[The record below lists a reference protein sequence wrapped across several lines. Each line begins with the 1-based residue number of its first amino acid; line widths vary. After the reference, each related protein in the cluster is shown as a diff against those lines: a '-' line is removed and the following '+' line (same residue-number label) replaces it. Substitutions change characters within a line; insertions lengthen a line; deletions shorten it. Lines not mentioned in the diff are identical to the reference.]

1 MILSIGNSSTYEV
14 DAFQV
19 VVNEL
24 EKRGHQAVL
33 FKQDKCLEGEYLVF
47 EVINNNLVYSI
58 VVDGKMYNI
67 DDFSAI
73 WYMKPHLPVSLIKFK
88 PVEYRQFIQK
98 QFRSMRVALWSIF
111 RHKKW
116 LDNPWNVQIAEDKLF
131 QLKCAMQVGFN
142 IPETLA
148 TSDPERV
155 KSFYEKH
162 NGNIIVKALGVSP
175 MIDKVLYTNKLTNK
189 DMAQI
194 DSVKMSPSIF
204 QVYVSKKHEL
214 RITVVGDKIFPVKIY
229 SQEDEVTSLDW
240 RRKPKLNDFDVKMEQ
255 TILSQKV
262 KQYIRHYMELINLR
276 YGCID
281 MIVTE
286 NDEYVFLEIN
296 PNGQWYF
303 VQLHTEA
310 QIAEAIAEL
319 LTN

>member
-1 MILSIGNSSTYEV
+1 M
-14 DAFQV
+14 
-19 VVNEL
+19 
-24 EKRGHQAVL
+24 
-33 FKQDKCLEGEYLVF
+33 
-47 EVINNNLVYSI
+47 
-58 VVDGKMYNI
+58 
-67 DDFSAI
+67 
-73 WYMKPHLPVSLIKFK
+73 
-88 PVEYRQFIQK
+88 
-98 QFRSMRVALWSIF
+98 IF

-131 QLKCAMQVGFN
+131 QLKCAMQIGFN

-148 TSDPERV
+148 TSDPIRI
-155 KSFYEKH
+155 KNFYEKH
-162 NGNIIVKALGVSP
+162 NGNVVVKALSASP
-175 MIDKVLYTNKLTNK
+175 IVDHVLYTNKLTNK
-189 DMAQI
+189 DIAQI

-204 QVYVSKKHEL
+204 QVYVSKKYEL
-214 RITVVGDKIFPVKIY
+214 RITVVGNKIFPVKIY
-229 SQEDEVTSLDW
+229 SQGDEATSLDW

-255 TILSQKV
+255 TTLPIKIER
-262 KQYIRHYMELINLR
+262 YIHCYMKLINLR

-310 QIAEAIAEL
+310 QIAKAISEL

>member
-1 MILSIGNSSTYEV
+1 MILSIGNSGTYEV
-14 DAFQV
+14 DAFQA

-24 EKRGHQAVL
+24 EKRGYQAIL

-47 EVINNNLVYSI
+47 EVVNNNLIYSV

-73 WYMKPHLPVSLIKFK
+73 WYMKPHLPIDLMKFE
-88 PVEYRQFIQK
+88 PAEYRQFIQK
-98 QFRSMRVALWSIF
+98 QFWSMRIALWSIF

-116 LDNPWNVQIAEDKLF
+116 LDDPWSIQIAEDKLF
-131 QLKCAMQVGFN
+131 QLKCAMQVGLN

-148 TSDPERV
+148 TSDPKRV
-155 KSFYEKH
+155 KNFYEKH
-162 NGNIIVKALGVSP
+162 NGNVVVKALGVSP
-175 MIDKVLYTNKLTNK
+175 IIDKVLYTNKLTDK
-189 DMAQI
+189 DIAQI

-204 QVYVSKKHEL
+204 QVCVSKKHEL

-229 SQEDEVTSLDW
+229 SQGDEATSLDW
-240 RRKPKLNDFDVKMEQ
+240 RKKPKLNDFNVKMEQ
-255 TILSQKV
+255 TTLPMKIE
-262 KQYIRHYMELINLR
+262 QYIRCYMKSINLR

-281 MIVTE
+281 MIVAKD
-286 NDEYVFLEIN
+286 DEYVFLEIN

-303 VQLHTEA
+303 VQLNTEA
-310 QIAEAIAEL
+310 RIAEAIAEL

>member
-1 MILSIGNSSTYEV
+1 MILSIGNSGTYEV
-14 DAFQV
+14 DAFQL

-24 EKRGHQAVL
+24 EKRGHKAIF

-47 EVINNNLVYSI
+47 EIINNNLIYSI
-58 VVDGKMYNI
+58 VVDEKMYNI

-73 WYMKPHLPVSLIKFK
+73 WYMKPHLPVSLMKFE
-88 PVEYRQFIQK
+88 PAEYRQFIQK
-98 QFRSMRVALWSIF
+98 QFWSMRIALWSIF

-116 LDNPWNVQIAEDKLF
+116 LDNPWNIQIAEDKLF
-131 QLKCAMQVGFN
+131 QLKCAIQIGLNV
-142 IPETLA
+142 PETLV
-148 TSDPERV
+148 TSDPIRV
-155 KSFYEKH
+155 RKFYKKH
-162 NGNIIVKALGVSP
+162 NGNIVVKALGVSP
-175 MIDKVLYTNKLTNK
+175 IIDKVLYTNKLTDK

-194 DSVKMSPSIF
+194 NSVKMSPSIF
-204 QVYVSKKHEL
+204 QTYVSKKYEL

-229 SQEDEVTSLDW
+229 SQGDEATNLDW

-255 TILSQKV
+255 TILPVEIEQH
-262 KQYIRHYMELINLR
+262 IRYYMKSINLR

-286 NDEYVFLEIN
+286 DDKYVFLEIN

-310 QIAEAIAEL
+310 QIAKAIAEL